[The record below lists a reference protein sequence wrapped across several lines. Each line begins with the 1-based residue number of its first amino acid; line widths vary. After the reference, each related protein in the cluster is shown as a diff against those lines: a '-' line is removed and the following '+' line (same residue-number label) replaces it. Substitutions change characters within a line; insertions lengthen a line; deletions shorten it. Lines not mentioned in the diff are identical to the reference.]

1 MKAFYIRI
9 AIQAIHWPVVAL
21 EVLTMFQRGTS
32 DGDDSAQG
40 TIHASVS
47 HGSFCDMPYVGEYRQ
62 VGLVGAIEL
71 VKDRRTKEAFA
82 SEERIGYQ
90 IYQWALTKGLLIR
103 PLGNVLYFMP
113 PYIISE
119 EEMSFMIHTTKET
132 IEQFFQ
138 DRRAKGG

>member
-1 MKAFYIRI
+1 M
-9 AIQAIHWPVVAL
+9 AL
-21 EVLTMFQRGTS
+21 EVLTMFQEEQVMEMIQHKGQYMR
-32 DGDDSAQG
+32 AL
-40 TIHASVS
+40 AMEA
-47 HGSFCDMPYVGEYRQ
+47 FCDMPYVGEYRQ
-62 VGLVGAIEL
+62 VGLVGGAIEL
-71 VKDRRTKEAFA
+71 VKSRRTKEAFA

-90 IYQWALTKGLLIR
+90 IYQRALTKGLLIR

-138 DRRAKGG
+138 DRGAKVG